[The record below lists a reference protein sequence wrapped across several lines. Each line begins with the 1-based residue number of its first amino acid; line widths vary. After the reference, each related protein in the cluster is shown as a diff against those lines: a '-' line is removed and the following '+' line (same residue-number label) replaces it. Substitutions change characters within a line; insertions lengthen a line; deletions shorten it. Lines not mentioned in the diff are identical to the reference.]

1 MEMIKVLN
9 LKKNYDDFEAVRGI
23 DFSVTEGEVFGLLG
37 PNGAGKTTTVE
48 ILEGLIEPSSGTATI
63 SGLDVV
69 KNSKNVK
76 KMIGVQL
83 QSVNFF
89 EKLSLFEIIDLFATL
104 YSSTVNPDLI
114 LERVDLKKKRDSY
127 FKTLSGGQ
135 KQRLSIAVALVN
147 DPKVLF
153 FDEPTTGLDPQARR
167 NLWDLIK
174 SFQKEGKTIML
185 TTHYMEEAEELL
197 SLIHI

>member
-23 DFSVTEGEVFGLLG
+23 DFIVNKGEVFGLLG

-63 SGLDVV
+63 ANLDVV
-69 KNSKNVK
+69 KDSKNVK

-89 EKLSLFEIIDLFATL
+89 EQLSLYEIIELFATL
-104 YSSTVNPDLI
+104 YSSSINPD
-114 LERVDLKKKRDSY
+114 
-127 FKTLSGGQ
+127 F
-135 KQRLSIAVALVN
+135 
-147 DPKVLF
+147 
-153 FDEPTTGLDPQARR
+153 
-167 NLWDLIK
+167 
-174 SFQKEGKTIML
+174 
-185 TTHYMEEAEELL
+185 
-197 SLIHI
+197 

>member
-1 MEMIKVLN
+1 M
-9 LKKNYDDFEAVRGI
+9 
-23 DFSVTEGEVFGLLG
+23 LG

-63 SGLDVV
+63 ANIDVV
-69 KNSKNVK
+69 KDSKNVK

-89 EKLSLFEIIDLFATL
+89 EQLSLYEIIELFATL
-104 YSSTVNPDLI
+104 YSSSINPDLI
-114 LERVDLKKKRDSY
+114 LERVDLKKKRGSY
-127 FKTLSGGQ
+127 FKTLSGQ

-147 DPKVLF
+147 SPRVLF

-174 SFQKEGKTIML
+174 SFQKRRKDHSAYHSLHGRGRRIM
-185 TTHYMEEAEELL
+185 
-197 SLIHI
+197 